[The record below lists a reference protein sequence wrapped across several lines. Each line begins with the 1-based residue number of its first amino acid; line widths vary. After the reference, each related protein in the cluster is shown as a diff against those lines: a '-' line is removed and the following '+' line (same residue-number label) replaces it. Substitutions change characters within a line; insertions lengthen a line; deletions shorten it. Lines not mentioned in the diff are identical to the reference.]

1 MAVAPSNE
9 RARRPRS
16 RPQIPEALRHA
27 AALLK
32 RAIDDTRESCWASHR
47 SATTAASGTLVYL
60 SADFQLRV
68 QTRDRCTEPLVEV
81 KRDVHASAFMAP
93 RGTDD
98 GGFSPRMRRHCRS
111 IDVDGGPH

>member
-1 MAVAPSNE
+1 MAVAPSIE
-9 RARRPRS
+9 RARRPRW
-16 RPQIPEALRHA
+16 RPQTPEASSPA

-47 SATTAASGTLVYL
+47 SATLAASGTLVYL
-60 SADFQLRV
+60 CADFPLRAR
-68 QTRDRCTEPLVEV
+68 TRDTRTEALVEV

-93 RGTDD
+93 PGTDN
-98 GGFSPRMRRHCRS
+98 GGFSPRMRQHCRS